1 MVTDEGR
8 STTQIL
14 AEWRATERELLK
26 AIEGSL
32 EYDILAARVHDLAR
46 AYQAST
52 DQAAEPPFRG
62 ENPLAATGNA

>member
-32 EYDILAARVHDLAR
+32 EYDTLAARVHDLAR